1 MWRKILLQWTNDK
14 IHLHWDD
21 SFREESDN
29 AIFETIII
37 LITGCNTTVTR
48 FFQYPHLEIKNKI
61 IRLPEEMFLHNRSI
75 NIPYLLIE
83 SVSQIESYSRRDDK
97 AIEHVYVEQWYSK
110 CVKQDDPFLYSVL
123 NLLNLVNCMK
133 SVLQD

>member
-14 IHLHWDD
+14 IHLRWDD

-29 AIFETIII
+29 AIFETTII

-48 FFQYPHLEIKNKI
+48 FFQYLHLEIKNKI

-75 NIPYLLIE
+75 NIHHLLIE
-83 SVSQIESYSRRDDK
+83 SGSQIESYSRKNDK
-97 AIEHVYVEQWYSK
+97 TIEHMHIEQW
-110 CVKQDDPFLYSVL
+110 
-123 NLLNLVNCMK
+123 
-133 SVLQD
+133 